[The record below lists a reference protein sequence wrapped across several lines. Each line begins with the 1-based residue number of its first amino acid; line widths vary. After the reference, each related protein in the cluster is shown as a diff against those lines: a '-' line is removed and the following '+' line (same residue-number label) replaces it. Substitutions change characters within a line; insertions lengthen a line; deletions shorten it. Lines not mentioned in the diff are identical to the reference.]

1 MRFFRH
7 CKKCSFFFRLDPI
20 ELGGID
26 SSYASDILTH
36 RINAFEVTEGK
47 SYLPLSK
54 ESFVHLYNILNN
66 NIRNVLNYADNYCFW
81 IYFEELHPETDT
93 QKHELYLKWID
104 IQCIKKIDAIKIGS
118 RALTVFNK
126 AIALGGKFSP
136 SDFDQFNFNSYNAMR
151 QHIIQLENN
160 SLIVSSID
168 DSDKRRKTIQV
179 TPEGWFYNYGLLNK
193 LPDYK

>member
-1 MRFFRH
+1 M
-7 CKKCSFFFRLDPI
+7 P
-20 ELGGID
+20 
-26 SSYASDILTH
+26 
-36 RINAFEVTEGK
+36 
-47 SYLPLSK
+47 
-54 ESFVHLYNILNN
+54 
-66 NIRNVLNYADNYCFW
+66 
-81 IYFEELHPETDT
+81 
-93 QKHELYLKWID
+93 KHLYLKWID